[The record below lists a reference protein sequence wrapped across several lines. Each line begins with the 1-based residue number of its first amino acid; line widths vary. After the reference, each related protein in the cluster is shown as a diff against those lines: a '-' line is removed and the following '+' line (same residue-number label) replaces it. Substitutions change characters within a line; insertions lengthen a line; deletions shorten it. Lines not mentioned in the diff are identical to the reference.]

1 MTYDE
6 ALAFIH
12 DTRYRGGK
20 DGVKHMRLLAE
31 RLGNPQE
38 KVPMIHVAGTNGKGS
53 VCAYLQSMLRS
64 AGYRVGLFT
73 SPFLER
79 YNERMRI
86 DGVSI
91 PDETLVQHT
100 QRVADA
106 VWKLRAEGVYP
117 TEFEINTAIAFVY
130 FAQDKVDIAVIEVGL
145 GGRFDSTN
153 VITPLVSVI
162 TTIGLDHTKLLGNTL
177 GQIAFEK
184 AGIAKANVPL
194 VLYPDA
200 PDEVVESVSSVC
212 QEVGAPLVRL
222 PSGCV
227 RLMAQ
232 TAQGSVFRFAHGCF
246 QDWQISIEIPGAH
259 QVNNAATALCALLVL
274 REHGW
279 KLSDCALLKG
289 LRRAR
294 WPGRLE
300 WVNAAP
306 AVLLDGAHNPQ
317 GVQALSAFLE
327 RHLAGKNLV
336 AVTGMM
342 RDKDVES
349 AVKILSPHVQ
359 SVVTAP
365 PDSPRA
371 ISPQDLSRLYVR
383 QVKQV
388 LACSSL
394 ADAYEQAKVWAGQD
408 GIIVATGS
416 LYLTGAMRTL
426 LAVPENHL
434 MESGGQ

>member
-20 DGVKHMRLLAE
+20 DGIKHMRVLAE
-31 RLGNPQE
+31 RLGNPQN

-53 VCAYLQSMLRS
+53 VCAYLQSMLRA

-86 DGVSI
+86 DGVPI
-91 PDETLVQHT
+91 PDEALVRHAE
-100 QRVADA
+100 RVAQA
-106 VWKLRAEGVYP
+106 VWELREEGVYP
-117 TEFEINTAIAFVY
+117 TEFEINTAIAFLY
-130 FAQDKVDIAVIEVGL
+130 YAHERVDIAVIEVGL

-153 VITPLVSVI
+153 IITPLVGVI

-184 AGIAKANVPL
+184 AGIAKKNVPL

-212 QEVGAPLVRL
+212 QDVGAPLVRL

-232 TAQGSVFRFAHGCF
+232 TAQGSVFRFANGCF

-259 QVNNAATALCALLVL
+259 QV
-274 REHGW
+274 
-279 KLSDCALLKG
+279 
-289 LRRAR
+289 
-294 WPGRLE
+294 
-300 WVNAAP
+300 
-306 AVLLDGAHNPQ
+306 
-317 GVQALSAFLE
+317 
-327 RHLAGKNLV
+327 
-336 AVTGMM
+336 
-342 RDKDVES
+342 
-349 AVKILSPHVQ
+349 
-359 SVVTAP
+359 
-365 PDSPRA
+365 
-371 ISPQDLSRLYVR
+371 
-383 QVKQV
+383 
-388 LACSSL
+388 
-394 ADAYEQAKVWAGQD
+394 
-408 GIIVATGS
+408 
-416 LYLTGAMRTL
+416 
-426 LAVPENHL
+426 
-434 MESGGQ
+434 